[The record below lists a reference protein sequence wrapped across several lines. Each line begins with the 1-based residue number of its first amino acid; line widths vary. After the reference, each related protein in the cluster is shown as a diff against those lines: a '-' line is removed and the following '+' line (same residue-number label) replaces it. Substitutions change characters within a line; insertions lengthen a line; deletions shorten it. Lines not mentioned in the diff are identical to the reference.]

1 MPGEVRPFSPKSGDG
16 LRVIALGR
24 ISTVHQD
31 VENIAASYRY
41 IESYLDKIYQGPLDI
56 TFLGEQASGMRTDRT
71 TIRQAEDLI
80 AGGQIDLVIA
90 EDLSRIYRNP
100 RHQYNFVQDA
110 VDAGTRVIL
119 IGDHLDT
126 ADENWE
132 VMMGAAALRHG
143 LHIPDTR
150 RRVRRTATHAFHQG
164 GMVQKIRFGYRKLS
178 REEGALGAFGPKGL
192 RIAKVPEHT
201 ETIRELARRVIAG
214 ESYIVLAEQLNDRR
228 LPPGPYVRSGRWSPR
243 VLVEL
248 LTDPILAGVRTFR
261 DTICRPV
268 FRTGRH
274 HAEKNASPETA
285 RVPELAHLS
294 EMEFESLQ
302 RAIQSRRQLRL
313 QKPKPGASR
322 RGVTRTRTLW
332 PGQALRCAVCGSWF
346 HLFGATLRCSQ
357 STARAGS
364 HCWNHVQPRTAV
376 VRERLAAWLLI
387 VLGRLGDGGRDLTNR
402 LIEFERLLTA
412 RTDGEH
418 IARENKRAA
427 LQRQAQTLTDA
438 IVAGGEL
445 ASLVQRLQ
453 AVEAEMKALDVVDQ
467 TPRRPLNRKQRSS
480 KQDVPQLIQQLLKES
495 YPFAD
500 WLRKTISEFV
510 VYPAQALDT
519 PQIRPMGVLR
529 IDLSRFVD
537 DMPTVSAEPLEE
549 FEIPLF
555 TEPQPIRLLEACAA
569 LQRDHPRWSLHRIA
583 EALGVNTMGV
593 KRSVDY
599 ARLMAEAGVT
609 KPYRILREAPV
620 LASRWRKRAG
630 AGNAVAQASGV
641 ELGIA
646 PASS

>member
-1 MPGEVRPFSPKSGDG
+1 MPGEVRPLSPKSGDT

-41 IESYLDKIYQGPLDI
+41 IESYLGKIYQGPLDI
-56 TFLGEQASGMRTDRT
+56 TFLGEQASGMRTDRA
-71 TIRQAEDLI
+71 TIRQAEDMI
-80 AGGQIDLVIA
+80 AGGQVDLVIA

-100 RHQYNFVQDA
+100 RHQFAFVQDA
-110 VDAGTRVIL
+110 VDVGTRVIL
-119 IGDHLDT
+119 IGDNIDT
-126 ADENWE
+126 ADETWE
-132 VMMGAAALRHG
+132 VTMGAAALRHG

-178 REEGALGAFGPKGL
+178 REEAALGAFGPKGL
-192 RIAKVPEHT
+192 RIAKVPDHT
-201 ETIRELARRVIAG
+201 EMIQELARRVIAG
-214 ESYIVLAEQLNDRR
+214 DSYIALAEELNHRGIA
-228 LPPGPYVRSGRWSPR
+228 PGPYVTSGRWSPR
-243 VLVEL
+243 VLIEL
-248 LTDPILAGVRTFR
+248 LSDPILAGLRTFR

-274 HAEKNASPETA
+274 RAERNAAPETA
-285 RVPELAHLS
+285 CVPELAHLS
-294 EMEFESLQ
+294 ETEFESLQ
-302 RAIQSRRQLRL
+302 RAIGARRQLRL
-313 QKPKPGASR
+313 QKSTPRASR
-322 RGVTRTRTLW
+322 RGVTRSRTLW
-332 PGQALRCAVCGSWF
+332 PGQALRCGICGSWF

-357 STARAGS
+357 STARSGDR
-364 HCWNHVQPRTAV
+364 CWNHVQPRTAV
-376 VRERLAAWLLI
+376 VRERLLTWILMILD
-387 VLGRLGDGGRDLTNR
+387 GPGDRSRLVTDR
-402 LIEFERLLTA
+402 LIKFEELLTA
-412 RTDGEH
+412 RTDNAH
-418 IARENKRAA
+418 VARQKQRAA
-427 LQRQAQTLTDA
+427 LKRQAQTLTDA
-438 IVAGGEL
+438 ILAGGEL

-453 AVEAEMKALDVVDQ
+453 AVEGEMKALDVADQ
-467 TPRRPLNRKQRSS
+467 ATRPQPHRKKCAS
-480 KQDVPQLIQQLLKES
+480 KLAVPQLIYQLLRES

-529 IDLSRFVD
+529 VDLNRFVD
-537 DMPTVSAEPLEE
+537 DMRTVSAEPLEE

-583 EALGVNTMGV
+583 AALGVNTMGV

-599 ARLMAEAGVT
+599 GRLMAEAGMT
-609 KPYRILREAPV
+609 KPYRILQEAPV
-620 LASRWRKRAG
+620 VASRWRKRAG
-630 AGNAVAQASGV
+630 AGNAVAQASGA

>member
-1 MPGEVRPFSPKSGDG
+1 MPGEVRPLSPKSGDT

-24 ISTVHQD
+24 ISTVYQD

-41 IESYLDKIYQGPLDI
+41 IESYLGKIYQGPLDI

-80 AGGQIDLVIA
+80 AGGQIDLVVA

-178 REEGALGAFGPKGL
+178 REEAALGAFGPKGL

-214 ESYIVLAEQLNDRR
+214 ESYIVLAEQLNDRG

-248 LTDPILAGVRTFR
+248 MTDPILAGVRTFR

-274 HAEKNASPETA
+274 QAEKNASPETA

-294 EMEFESLQ
+294 ETEFESLQ

-313 QKPKPGASR
+313 QKSKPGISR
-322 RGVTRTRTLW
+322 RGITRSRTLW
-332 PGQALRCAVCGSWF
+332 PGQALRCGICGSWL
-346 HLFGATLRCSQ
+346 HLFGETLRCSQ

-364 HCWNHVQPRTAV
+364 RCWNHVQPRTNIM
-376 VRERLAAWLLI
+376 RERLVAWLLM
-387 VLGRLGDGGRDLTNR
+387 VLGRLGDGGRDLTNQ
-402 LIEFERLLTA
+402 LIELERLLTA
-412 RTDGEH
+412 RTDGAH
-418 IARENKRAA
+418 VARENKRAM
-427 LQRQAQTLTDA
+427 LRRQAQTLTNA

-453 AVEAEMKALDVVDQ
+453 AVEAEMKALDVADQ
-467 TPRRPLNRKQRSS
+467 ATRPRSERKQRSS
-480 KQDVPQLIQQLLKES
+480 KTDVPQLIHKLLRES

-500 WLRKTISEFV
+500 WLRKVISEFV

-529 IDLSRFVD
+529 VDLSRLVND
-537 DMPTVSAEPLEE
+537 TPTGSAEQPEE
-549 FEIPLF
+549 YEIPLF

-569 LQRDHPRWSLHRIA
+569 LRRDHPQWSLHRIA
-583 EALGVNTMGV
+583 EVLGVNTMGV

-609 KPYRILREAPV
+609 KPYRILQEAPIQ
-620 LASRWRKRAG
+620 ASRWRRRSG
-630 AGNAVAQASGV
+630 VHNAIAEASGA

-646 PASS
+646 PVSS